1 MPSINSVTLPDGS
14 TYDIQDAVGNYA
26 TTTYVDNAVAGIT
39 KGTIGLGNVDN
50 TSDLNKPISTATQNA
65 LNATNSNVATNTNAI
80 AGIKKTKVVTVTT
93 SGWTQV
99 TVNSRTL
106 YKKTISL
113 TAIYDVPSVSLCNYD
128 GTPVTSETAEEDY
141 MLLEDVGYDA
151 TAKELYLYGSDTPSA
166 SYYIFVTS
174 VE

>member
-1 MPSINSVTLPDGS
+1 MAVINSVTLPDGS
-14 TYDIQDAVGNYA
+14 NYDIQDAVGNYA
-26 TTTYVDNAVAGIT
+26 STTYVDNAVAGIT

-65 LNATNSNVATNTNAI
+65 LNATNGNVATNTNAI

-93 SGWTQV
+93 TGWTQV

-128 GTPVTSETAEEDY
+128 GTPVTSESAEEDY

-166 SYYIFVTS
+166 SYYIFVTR

>member
-1 MPSINSVTLPDGS
+1 MAVINSVTLPDGS
-14 TYDIQDAVGNYA
+14 NYDIQDAVGNYA

-50 TSDLNKPISTATQNA
+50 TSDLNKPISNATQAA
-65 LNATNSNVATNTNAI
+65 LDTTNGNVANNTNAI
-80 AGIKKTKVVTVTT
+80 TGIKKTKVITVTT
-93 SGWTQV
+93 TGWTQV

-128 GTPVTSETAEEDY
+128 GTPVTSESAEKDY

-151 TAKELYLYGSDTPSA
+151 TAKELYLYSSDTPSA

>member
-1 MPSINSVTLPDGS
+1 MAVINSVQLPDG
-14 TYDIQDAVGNYA
+14 TQYDLQDAVGNYA

-50 TSDLNKPISTATQNA
+50 TSDMNKPISTATQNA
-65 LNATNSNVATNTNAI
+65 LNATNGNVATNTNAI

-93 SGWTQV
+93 TGWTSV
-99 TVNSRTL
+99 TINSRTL

-128 GTPVTSETAEEDY
+128 GTPVTSEAALDDY
-141 MLLEDVGYDA
+141 NLLEDAGYDA
-151 TAKELYLYGSDTPSA
+151 TAKEIYLYASDTPSN
-166 SYYIFVTS
+166 SFYIFVTS